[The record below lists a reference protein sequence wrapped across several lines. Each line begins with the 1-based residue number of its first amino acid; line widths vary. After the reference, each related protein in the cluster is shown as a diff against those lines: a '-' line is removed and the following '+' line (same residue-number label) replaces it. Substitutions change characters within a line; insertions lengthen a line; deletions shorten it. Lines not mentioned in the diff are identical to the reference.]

1 MQKRRE
7 FLLGATAWSAAAA
20 MGVAGPAGA
29 QSYPAGNVRIIV
41 PYPPGGAT
49 DVIGRLIGQQLQAAL
64 GVSVII
70 ENKGGGGTQIGTKA
84 IAEATPDGQTL
95 GFIDSAFVIN
105 PGLVATLPYD
115 TARDFAPL
123 SLAATAQLV
132 LNVHSSVPA
141 TTLAEFIA
149 LCKAQPGKY
158 NFGSAGVGSAPH
170 LAGEQFRQAAGLM
183 VNHVPYRGG
192 STVFNDLIAGHIH
205 FAFTT
210 VPSMIEHI
218 RVGTVR
224 GLAVCGASRSHLLPN
239 APHMSEAGLPSVD
252 AAPLFGLIAPSR
264 VPRPIL
270 DRVSDIASAA
280 VRSGGPLNARL
291 AEMGYMP
298 VGSNATE
305 FKTRVDAEI
314 AKWTR
319 VIKAANI
326 KANG

>member
-1 MQKRRE
+1 MQKRRN
-7 FLLGATAWSAAAA
+7 FLIGATALSAAAF
-20 MGVAGPAGA
+20 MGIAGRAGA
-29 QSYPAGNVRIIV
+29 QGYPAGSVRIIV

-49 DVIGRLIGQQLQAAL
+49 DVIGRLVGQQLQAAL
-64 GVSVII
+64 GAPFII
-70 ENKGGGGTQIGTKA
+70 ENRGGGGTQIGTKA
-84 IAEATPDGQTL
+84 IAEAIPDGQTL

-123 SLAATAQLV
+123 SLSATAQLV
-132 LNVHSSVPA
+132 LNVHNSVPA

-149 LCKAQPGKY
+149 LARAQPGKY

-170 LAGEQFRQAAGLM
+170 LAGEQFRQAAGLN

-218 RVGTVR
+218 RAGTVR
-224 GLAVCGASRSHLLPN
+224 GLAVCGATRSPLLPN
-239 APHMSEAGLPSVD
+239 APHMSEAGLPTVD

-264 VPRPIL
+264 VPKPIL

-280 VRSGGPLNARL
+280 VRSGPLHARL

-298 VGSNATE
+298 VGSSAAE
-305 FKTRVDAEI
+305 FKTRIEAEI

-319 VIKAANI
+319 IIKAANI
-326 KANG
+326 KPNA